1 MTATTGTIIIRQQ
14 PAMNRRD
21 LYLLKHMIFMFS
33 MFIIG
38 WTPIFS
44 LEAID
49 YTYALARLYDRFV
62 TMQSRFKT
70 IYKGHNFTML
80 LNSQTEKQFLF

>member
-14 PAMNRRD
+14 PAINRRD

-33 MFIIG
+33 MFMIG

-70 IYKGHNFTML
+70 IYKGYNFTML